1 MNLTT
6 KQTIISDFLYH
17 IYLESD
23 SKELDEWIVY
33 LARETGDEKLA
44 KRLEIMNNDY

>member
-23 SKELDEWIVY
+23 SEELDEWIIY
-33 LARETGDEKLA
+33 LARENNDEQLA
-44 KRLEIMNNDY
+44 KMIGDNK

>member
-6 KQTIISDFLYH
+6 KQTVISDFLYH

-23 SKELDEWIVY
+23 SEELDEWIIY
-33 LARETGDEKLA
+33 LARENGDEKLA
-44 KRLEIMNNDY
+44 QAIEGNK

>member
-23 SKELDEWIVY
+23 SEELDEWIIY
-33 LARETGDEKLA
+33 LARENNDEKLA
-44 KRLEIMNNDY
+44 QAIEGNK